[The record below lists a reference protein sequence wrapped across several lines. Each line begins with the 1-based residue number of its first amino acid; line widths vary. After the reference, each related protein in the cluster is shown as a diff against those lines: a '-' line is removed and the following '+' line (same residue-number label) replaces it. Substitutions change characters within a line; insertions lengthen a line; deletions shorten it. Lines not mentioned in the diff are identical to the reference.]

1 MGLTLISYHV
11 ASMNHQTSFTSICN
25 IGFNLLNRG
34 SFVNVLQNLLINT
47 FNTRNNQMATSLLHQ
62 THGLIIQIYTS
73 IAQPTNLLIDTLL
86 NHHIADFR
94 NTLLIDCK
102 GIILEHDFLHIREVI
117 DNVLDFSNNVFRTA
131 QSIAMAMKS
140 LRINTEVTLCR
151 TAATSKNL
159 NRRECCCG
167 EDIVRHTQ
175 SALDELRRIRN
186 LIQVGNMQ
194 RTYLAIDLKSYYAS
208 AECAARHLDPLTTNL
223 VVADAS
229 RTEKTICLAVSP
241 SLKSYGIP
249 GRARLFEVVQRVK
262 EVNNG
267 RLRDA
272 IRNRTAVYKDGT
284 PSLAAPSY
292 DATALAADPSLEVS
306 YLVAPPRMAYY
317 EKISRQIYGI
327 YLRYIAPEDI
337 VVYSSDEVFIDATA
351 YLTHYKMSAHDLA
364 MTMIREVLYTT
375 GITATAGIGTNL
387 YLAKL
392 AMDITAKHAAPDKD
406 GVRIAE
412 LDEESFR
419 YLLWDHKPLTDFW
432 QTGPGTVRRLE
443 KHGIHTMG
451 ELARASVQY
460 QEILYDEF
468 GVDAEILIDHAWGLE
483 PCGMKEINAY
493 RPETNSLSEGQVL
506 SCPYPY
512 DKARIIVQEMTD
524 SLVFQLTD
532 KGLVTDSLTL
542 DIGYDR
548 ENCDKGIYHG
558 PVHIDHYGRTIPKG
572 AHGTA
577 KLDNPTNL
585 SSQLMV
591 ATMELFDRIVNKK
604 LTVRRITIAAN
615 RVVKDQ
621 GILQVD
627 LFTDTSKLERE
638 KSLQATMLGIK
649 KKFGK
654 NAVLKG
660 TNYLEGATMRERN
673 GQIGGHKAK

>member
-1 MGLTLISYHV
+1 
-11 ASMNHQTSFTSICN
+11 
-25 IGFNLLNRG
+25 
-34 SFVNVLQNLLINT
+34 
-47 FNTRNNQMATSLLHQ
+47 MA
-62 THGLIIQIYTS
+62 
-73 IAQPTNLLIDTLL
+73 
-86 NHHIADFR
+86 
-94 NTLLIDCK
+94 
-102 GIILEHDFLHIREVI
+102 
-117 DNVLDFSNNVFRTA
+117 
-131 QSIAMAMKS
+131 
-140 LRINTEVTLCR
+140 
-151 TAATSKNL
+151 
-159 NRRECCCG
+159 
-167 EDIVRHTQ
+167 
-175 SALDELRRIRN
+175 
-186 LIQVGNMQ
+186 Q

-262 EVNNG
+262 EINNG

-272 IRNRTAVYKDGT
+272 IRNKTAVYKDGV
-284 PSLAAPSY
+284 PSLAAASY
-292 DATALAADPSLEVS
+292 DATALAADSSLEVS

-327 YLRYIAPEDI
+327 YLKYIAPEDI
-337 VVYSSDEVFIDATA
+337 VVYSIDEVFIDATA

-419 YLLWDHKPLTDFW
+419 YLLWDHKPLPDFW

-451 ELARASVQY
+451 ELARASIHFP
-460 QEILYDEF
+460 EILYKEF
-468 GVDAEILIDHAWGLE
+468 GIDAEILIDHAWGLE

-506 SCPYPY
+506 SCPYSY

-548 ENCDKGIYHG
+548 ENCDKGIYRG
-558 PVHIDHYGRTIPKG
+558 PVHIDYYGRTVPKG
-572 AHGTA
+572 AHGSTR
-577 KLDNPTNL
+577 LDNPTNL
-585 SSQLMV
+585 SSQLMA
-591 ATMELFDRIVNKK
+591 ATTELFDRIANRN

-638 KSLQATMLGIK
+638 KSLQTTMLGIK

>member
-1 MGLTLISYHV
+1 
-11 ASMNHQTSFTSICN
+11 
-25 IGFNLLNRG
+25 
-34 SFVNVLQNLLINT
+34 
-47 FNTRNNQMATSLLHQ
+47 MA
-62 THGLIIQIYTS
+62 
-73 IAQPTNLLIDTLL
+73 
-86 NHHIADFR
+86 
-94 NTLLIDCK
+94 
-102 GIILEHDFLHIREVI
+102 
-117 DNVLDFSNNVFRTA
+117 
-131 QSIAMAMKS
+131 
-140 LRINTEVTLCR
+140 
-151 TAATSKNL
+151 
-159 NRRECCCG
+159 
-167 EDIVRHTQ
+167 
-175 SALDELRRIRN
+175 
-186 LIQVGNMQ
+186 Q

-272 IRNRTAVYKDGT
+272 IRNKTAVYKDGV
-284 PSLAAPSY
+284 PSLSAASY
-292 DATALAADPSLEVS
+292 DATTLAADPSLEVS

-327 YLRYIAPEDI
+327 YLKYIAPEDI
-337 VVYSSDEVFIDATA
+337 VVYSIDEVFIDATA

-364 MTMIREVLYTT
+364 MTMVREVLYTT
-375 GITATAGIGTNL
+375 GITATAGIATNL

-451 ELARASVQY
+451 ELARASIHFP
-460 QEILYDEF
+460 EILYKEF
-468 GVDAEILIDHAWGLE
+468 GIDAEILIDHAWGLE

-524 SLVFQLTD
+524 SLVFQLTN

-558 PVHIDHYGRTIPKG
+558 PVHIDHYGRTVPKS
-572 AHGTA
+572 AHGSTR
-577 KLDNPTNL
+577 LDDPTNL
-585 SSQLMV
+585 SSQLMA
-591 ATMELFDRIVNKK
+591 ATTELFDRIASRN

-627 LFTDTSKLERE
+627 LFTDASKLERE

-660 TNYLEGATMRERN
+660 INYLEGATMRERN

>member
-1 MGLTLISYHV
+1 M
-11 ASMNHQTSFTSICN
+11 
-25 IGFNLLNRG
+25 
-34 SFVNVLQNLLINT
+34 
-47 FNTRNNQMATSLLHQ
+47 
-62 THGLIIQIYTS
+62 
-73 IAQPTNLLIDTLL
+73 
-86 NHHIADFR
+86 
-94 NTLLIDCK
+94 
-102 GIILEHDFLHIREVI
+102 
-117 DNVLDFSNNVFRTA
+117 
-131 QSIAMAMKS
+131 
-140 LRINTEVTLCR
+140 
-151 TAATSKNL
+151 
-159 NRRECCCG
+159 
-167 EDIVRHTQ
+167 
-175 SALDELRRIRN
+175 
-186 LIQVGNMQ
+186 
-194 RTYLAIDLKSYYAS
+194 
-208 AECAARHLDPLTTNL
+208 
-223 VVADAS
+223 
-229 RTEKTICLAVSP
+229 
-241 SLKSYGIP
+241 
-249 GRARLFEVVQRVK
+249 QRVK
-262 EVNNG
+262 EINNG

-272 IRNRTAVYKDGT
+272 IRNKTAVYKDGV
-284 PSLAAPSY
+284 PSLAAASY
-292 DATALAADPSLEVS
+292 DATALAADSSLEVS

-327 YLRYIAPEDI
+327 YLKYIAPEDI
-337 VVYSSDEVFIDATA
+337 VVYSIDEVFIDATA

-451 ELARASVQY
+451 ELARASIHFP
-460 QEILYDEF
+460 EILYKEF
-468 GVDAEILIDHAWGLE
+468 GIDAEILIDHAWGLE

-548 ENCDKGIYHG
+548 ENCDKGIYRG
-558 PVHIDHYGRTIPKG
+558 PVHIDYYGRTVPKG
-572 AHGTA
+572 AHGSTR
-577 KLDNPTNL
+577 LDNPTNL
-585 SSQLMV
+585 SSQLMA
-591 ATMELFDRIVNKK
+591 ATTELFDRIANRN

-638 KSLQATMLGIK
+638 KSLQTTMHGIK

>member
-1 MGLTLISYHV
+1 
-11 ASMNHQTSFTSICN
+11 
-25 IGFNLLNRG
+25 
-34 SFVNVLQNLLINT
+34 
-47 FNTRNNQMATSLLHQ
+47 MA
-62 THGLIIQIYTS
+62 
-73 IAQPTNLLIDTLL
+73 
-86 NHHIADFR
+86 
-94 NTLLIDCK
+94 
-102 GIILEHDFLHIREVI
+102 
-117 DNVLDFSNNVFRTA
+117 
-131 QSIAMAMKS
+131 
-140 LRINTEVTLCR
+140 
-151 TAATSKNL
+151 
-159 NRRECCCG
+159 
-167 EDIVRHTQ
+167 
-175 SALDELRRIRN
+175 
-186 LIQVGNMQ
+186 Q

-249 GRARLFEVVQRVK
+249 GRARLFEFVQRVK
-262 EVNNG
+262 EINNG

-272 IRNRTAVYKDGT
+272 IRNKTAVYKDGV
-284 PSLAAPSY
+284 PSLAAASY
-292 DATALAADPSLEVS
+292 DATALAADSSLEVS

-327 YLRYIAPEDI
+327 YLKYIAPEDI
-337 VVYSSDEVFIDATA
+337 VVYSIDEVFIDATA

-451 ELARASVQY
+451 ELARASIHFP
-460 QEILYDEF
+460 EILYKEF
-468 GVDAEILIDHAWGLE
+468 GIDAEILIDHAWGLE

-548 ENCDKGIYHG
+548 ENCDKGIYRG
-558 PVHIDHYGRTIPKG
+558 PVHIDYYGRTVPKG
-572 AHGTA
+572 AHGSTR
-577 KLDNPTNL
+577 LDNPTNL
-585 SSQLMV
+585 SSQLMA
-591 ATMELFDRIVNKK
+591 ATTELFDRIANRN

-638 KSLQATMLGIK
+638 KSLQTTMHGIK

>member
-1 MGLTLISYHV
+1 
-11 ASMNHQTSFTSICN
+11 
-25 IGFNLLNRG
+25 
-34 SFVNVLQNLLINT
+34 
-47 FNTRNNQMATSLLHQ
+47 MA
-62 THGLIIQIYTS
+62 
-73 IAQPTNLLIDTLL
+73 
-86 NHHIADFR
+86 
-94 NTLLIDCK
+94 
-102 GIILEHDFLHIREVI
+102 
-117 DNVLDFSNNVFRTA
+117 
-131 QSIAMAMKS
+131 
-140 LRINTEVTLCR
+140 
-151 TAATSKNL
+151 
-159 NRRECCCG
+159 
-167 EDIVRHTQ
+167 
-175 SALDELRRIRN
+175 
-186 LIQVGNMQ
+186 Q

-262 EVNNG
+262 EINNG

-272 IRNRTAVYKDGT
+272 IRNKTAVYKDGV
-284 PSLAAPSY
+284 PSLAAASY

-327 YLRYIAPEDI
+327 YLKYIAPEDI
-337 VVYSSDEVFIDATA
+337 VVYSIDEVFIDATA

-392 AMDITAKHAAPDKD
+392 AMDITAKHAAPDRD

-451 ELARASVQY
+451 ELARASIHFP
-460 QEILYDEF
+460 EILYKGF
-468 GVDAEILIDHAWGLE
+468 GIDAEILIDHAWGLE

-512 DKARIIVQEMTD
+512 DRARIIVQEMTD

-558 PVHIDHYGRTIPKG
+558 PVHIDHYGRTVPKG
-572 AHGTA
+572 AHGSTR
-577 KLDNPTNL
+577 LDNPTNL
-585 SSQLMV
+585 SSQLKA
-591 ATMELFDRIVNKK
+591 ATTELFDRIANRN

-638 KSLQATMLGIK
+638 KSLQVTMLGIK

>member
-1 MGLTLISYHV
+1 
-11 ASMNHQTSFTSICN
+11 
-25 IGFNLLNRG
+25 
-34 SFVNVLQNLLINT
+34 
-47 FNTRNNQMATSLLHQ
+47 MA
-62 THGLIIQIYTS
+62 
-73 IAQPTNLLIDTLL
+73 
-86 NHHIADFR
+86 
-94 NTLLIDCK
+94 
-102 GIILEHDFLHIREVI
+102 
-117 DNVLDFSNNVFRTA
+117 
-131 QSIAMAMKS
+131 
-140 LRINTEVTLCR
+140 
-151 TAATSKNL
+151 
-159 NRRECCCG
+159 
-167 EDIVRHTQ
+167 
-175 SALDELRRIRN
+175 
-186 LIQVGNMQ
+186 Q

-272 IRNRTAVYKDGT
+272 IRNKTAVYKDGV
-284 PSLAAPSY
+284 PSLSAASY
-292 DATALAADPSLEVS
+292 DATVLAADPSLEVS

-327 YLRYIAPEDI
+327 YLKYIAPEDI
-337 VVYSSDEVFIDATA
+337 VVYSIDEVFIDATT

-451 ELARASVQY
+451 ELARASIHFP
-460 QEILYDEF
+460 EILYKEF
-468 GVDAEILIDHAWGLE
+468 GIDAEILIDHAWGLE

-506 SCPYPY
+506 SCPYSY

-524 SLVFQLTD
+524 SLVLQLTD

-558 PVHIDHYGRTIPKG
+558 PVHIDHYGRTVPKG
-572 AHGTA
+572 AHGSTR
-577 KLDNPTNL
+577 LDDPTNL
-585 SSQLMV
+585 SSQLMA
-591 ATMELFDRIVNKK
+591 ATTELFERIANRN

-660 TNYLEGATMRERN
+660 TNYLDGATMRERN

>member
-1 MGLTLISYHV
+1 
-11 ASMNHQTSFTSICN
+11 
-25 IGFNLLNRG
+25 
-34 SFVNVLQNLLINT
+34 
-47 FNTRNNQMATSLLHQ
+47 MA
-62 THGLIIQIYTS
+62 
-73 IAQPTNLLIDTLL
+73 
-86 NHHIADFR
+86 
-94 NTLLIDCK
+94 
-102 GIILEHDFLHIREVI
+102 
-117 DNVLDFSNNVFRTA
+117 
-131 QSIAMAMKS
+131 
-140 LRINTEVTLCR
+140 
-151 TAATSKNL
+151 
-159 NRRECCCG
+159 
-167 EDIVRHTQ
+167 
-175 SALDELRRIRN
+175 
-186 LIQVGNMQ
+186 Q

-272 IRNRTAVYKDGT
+272 IQNKTAVYKDGV
-284 PSLAAPSY
+284 PSLAAASY

-327 YLRYIAPEDI
+327 YLKYIAPEDI
-337 VVYSSDEVFIDATA
+337 VVYSIDEVFIDATA

-432 QTGPGTVRRLE
+432 QTGTGTVRRLE

-451 ELARASVQY
+451 ELARASIHFP
-460 QEILYDEF
+460 EILYKEF
-468 GVDAEILIDHAWGLE
+468 GIDAEILIDHAWGLE

-548 ENCDKGIYHG
+548 ENCDKGVYHG
-558 PVHIDHYGRTIPKG
+558 PVHIDHYGRTVPKG
-572 AHGTA
+572 AHGSTR
-577 KLDNPTNL
+577 LDNPTNL
-585 SSQLMV
+585 SSQLMA
-591 ATMELFDRIVNKK
+591 ATTELFDRIANRN
-604 LTVRRITIAAN
+604 LTVRRIIIAAN

-660 TNYLEGATMRERN
+660 INYLEGATMRERN

>member
-1 MGLTLISYHV
+1 M
-11 ASMNHQTSFTSICN
+11 
-25 IGFNLLNRG
+25 
-34 SFVNVLQNLLINT
+34 
-47 FNTRNNQMATSLLHQ
+47 
-62 THGLIIQIYTS
+62 
-73 IAQPTNLLIDTLL
+73 
-86 NHHIADFR
+86 
-94 NTLLIDCK
+94 
-102 GIILEHDFLHIREVI
+102 
-117 DNVLDFSNNVFRTA
+117 
-131 QSIAMAMKS
+131 
-140 LRINTEVTLCR
+140 
-151 TAATSKNL
+151 
-159 NRRECCCG
+159 
-167 EDIVRHTQ
+167 
-175 SALDELRRIRN
+175 
-186 LIQVGNMQ
+186 
-194 RTYLAIDLKSYYAS
+194 
-208 AECAARHLDPLTTNL
+208 
-223 VVADAS
+223 ADAS

-241 SLKSYGIP
+241 SLKSYSIP
-249 GRARLFEVVQRVK
+249 GRARLFEFVQRVK

-267 RLRDA
+267 HLRDA
-272 IRNRTAVYKDGT
+272 IRNKTAVYKDGV
-284 PSLAAPSY
+284 PSLSVAFY

-327 YLRYIAPEDI
+327 YLKYIAPEDI
-337 VVYSSDEVFIDATA
+337 VVYSIDEVFIDATA
-351 YLTHYKMSAHDLA
+351 YLTHYKMSAHNLV

-387 YLAKL
+387 YMAKL

-451 ELARASVQY
+451 ELARASIHFP
-460 QEILYDEF
+460 EILYKEF
-468 GVDAEILIDHAWGLE
+468 GIDAEILIDHAWGLE

-506 SCPYPY
+506 SCPYSY

-558 PVHIDHYGRTIPKG
+558 PVHIDHYGRTVPKG
-572 AHGTA
+572 AHGSTR
-577 KLDNPTNL
+577 LDNPTNL
-585 SSQLMV
+585 SSQLMA
-591 ATMELFDRIVNKK
+591 ATTELFDRIANRN

-627 LFTDTSKLERE
+627 LFTDTCKLERE